1 MPIAS
6 FAPAAFY
13 GIVISALAGTVRQAA
28 PIREDIVRV
37 KIFAAALLVTLAAT
51 TAPAQNQ
58 TYPDRQVRII
68 IPFPPGGSID
78 TLGRILSDKLGA
90 LWSQSVVIENRA
102 GAGGMVGSS
111 VAAQAAPDGYT
122 LNFGGQFMAANVTIA
137 PSQTFDP
144 VKNFTPVILVA
155 TGQDALMVPAS
166 SPFNSVNEVIDYAKA
181 HPNELT
187 YASLG
192 IGSSGQ
198 LASTLFSEVAGIS
211 LQHVPYNSFS
221 QAVTDVSAGRIS
233 LWLTTLGGSIGHI
246 QAGKL
251 RALAVSGPTRAAQ
264 LPDVPTFDELGVAYG
279 NDTSWYALFAP
290 AATPADVIEKINA
303 GINHVLTDADM
314 KERATKLGFRLVGGA
329 PEELGAKLKSEID
342 KWAKV
347 AKAAGLAAAKE

>member
-1 MPIAS
+1 MRGNDIGNGERVVSSQKFVA
-6 FAPAAFY
+6 
-13 GIVISALAGTVRQAA
+13 ALALTLIAA
-28 PIREDIVRV
+28 P
-37 KIFAAALLVTLAAT
+37 VT
-51 TAPAQNQ
+51 PARAQ
-58 TYPDRQVRII
+58 TYPDHAVRLI
-68 IPFPPGGSID
+68 IPFAPGGSID
-78 TLGRILSDKLGA
+78 TLGRILTEKLA
-90 LWSQSVVIENRA
+90 TLWGQSVFIENRA
-102 GAGGMVGSS
+102 GAGGTVGSS

-122 LNFGGQFMAANVTIA
+122 MSFGGQFMAANVTIA
-137 PSQTFDP
+137 SSQSFDP
-144 VKNFTPVILVA
+144 VKSFAPVILVA
-155 TGQDALMVPAS
+155 TGQDVLMVPAG
-166 SPFNSVNEVIDYAKA
+166 SPFHSVKELVDYAKA
-181 HPNELT
+181 HPDELT

-198 LASTLFSEVAGIS
+198 LASTLFSEVTGIS

-233 LWLTTLGGSIGHI
+233 VWLTTLGGSIGHI

-290 AATPADVIEKINA
+290 AGTPPTVVAKINA
-303 GINHVLTDADM
+303 DTNKILADADM

-329 PEELGAKLKSEID
+329 PEQLGAHLRSEID

-347 AKAAGLAAAKE
+347 AKAAGLEPK

>member
-1 MPIAS
+1 MRGNDVRNQESVVNSRKLVAALVLTSIA
-6 FAPAAFY
+6 
-13 GIVISALAGTVRQAA
+13 ALAT
-28 PIREDIVRV
+28 
-37 KIFAAALLVTLAAT
+37 
-51 TAPAQNQ
+51 PARAQ
-58 TYPDRQVRII
+58 TYPDHAVRLI

-78 TLGRILSDKLGA
+78 TLGRILTDKLST
-90 LWSQSVVIENRA
+90 LWGQSVFIENRA

-122 LNFGGQFMAANVTIA
+122 MSFGGQFMAANVTIA
-137 PSQTFDP
+137 PSANFDP
-144 VKNFTPVILVA
+144 VKSFAPLILVA
-155 TGQDALMVPAS
+155 TGQDVLMVPAD
-166 SPFNSVNEVIDYAKA
+166 SPFHSVKEVVDYAKA
-181 HPNELT
+181 HPGELT

-198 LASTLFSEVAGIS
+198 LASTLFSEVTGIT

-233 LWLTTLGGSIGHI
+233 IWLTTLGGAIGHI

-251 RALAVSGPTRAAQ
+251 RALAVSGPTRAAL

-290 AATPADVIEKINA
+290 AATPLAVVAKINA
-303 GINHVLTDADM
+303 DTNTILADADM
-314 KERATKLGFRLVGGA
+314 KERATKLGFRLVGGT
-329 PEELGAKLKSEID
+329 PEQLGTHLKSEID

-347 AKAAGLAAAKE
+347 AKAAGLEPK

>member
-1 MPIAS
+1 MRGNDVRNREGVVSSRKLVAALVMTLIA
-6 FAPAAFY
+6 
-13 GIVISALAGTVRQAA
+13 ALA
-28 PIREDIVRV
+28 I
-37 KIFAAALLVTLAAT
+37 
-51 TAPAQNQ
+51 PARAQ
-58 TYPDRQVRII
+58 TYPDRAVRLI

-78 TLGRILSDKLGA
+78 TLGRILTDKLST
-90 LWSQSVVIENRA
+90 LWGQSVFIENRA

-122 LNFGGQFMAANVTIA
+122 MSFGGQFMAANVTIA
-137 PSQTFDP
+137 PSANFDP
-144 VKNFTPVILVA
+144 VKSFAPLILVA
-155 TGQDALMVPAS
+155 TGQDVLMVPAD
-166 SPFNSVNEVIDYAKA
+166 SPFHSVKEVVDYAKA
-181 HPNELT
+181 HPDELT

-198 LASTLFSEVAGIS
+198 LASTLFSEVTGIT

-233 LWLTTLGGSIGHI
+233 IWLTTLGGAIGHI

-251 RALAVSGPTRAAQ
+251 RALAVSGPTRAAL

-290 AATPADVIEKINA
+290 AGTPRAVVAKINA
-303 GINHVLTDADM
+303 DTNKILADADM

-329 PEELGAKLKSEID
+329 PEQLGAHLRSEID

-347 AKAAGLAAAKE
+347 AKAAGLESK

>member
-1 MPIAS
+1 MRGNDARESLVSSRKLVAAVVLTLIA
-6 FAPAAFY
+6 
-13 GIVISALAGTVRQAA
+13 ALAT
-28 PIREDIVRV
+28 
-37 KIFAAALLVTLAAT
+37 
-51 TAPAQNQ
+51 PARAQ
-58 TYPDRQVRII
+58 TYPDHAVRLI

-78 TLGRILSDKLGA
+78 TLGRILTEKLST
-90 LWSQSVVIENRA
+90 LWGQSVFIENRA
-102 GAGGMVGSS
+102 GAGGTVGSS

-122 LNFGGQFMAANVTIA
+122 MTFGGQFMAANVTIA
-137 PSQTFDP
+137 PSQSFDP
-144 VKNFTPVILVA
+144 VKSFAPLILVA

-166 SPFNSVNEVIDYAKA
+166 SPFHSVKEVVDYAKT
-181 HPNELT
+181 HPGELT

-198 LASTLFSEVAGIS
+198 LASTLFSEVTGIT

-233 LWLTTLGGSIGHI
+233 VWLTTLGGSIGHI

-290 AATPADVIEKINA
+290 AGTPPDVIA
-303 GINHVLTDADM
+303 
-314 KERATKLGFRLVGGA
+314 
-329 PEELGAKLKSEID
+329 
-342 KWAKV
+342 
-347 AKAAGLAAAKE
+347 

>member
-51 TAPAQNQ
+51 AAPAQNQ

-90 LWSQSVVIENRA
+90 MWGQSVFIENRA
-102 GAGGMVGSS
+102 GAGGTVGTS

-122 LNFGGQFMAANVTIA
+122 IVFGGQFMAANVTIA
-137 PSQTFDP
+137 PLQTFDP
-144 VKNFTPVILVA
+144 VKNYTPVILVA

-264 LPDVPTFDELGVAYG
+264 LPD
-279 NDTSWYALFAP
+279 ALEP
-290 AATPADVIEKINA
+290 R
-303 GINHVLTDADM
+303 LRR
-314 KERATKLGFRLVGGA
+314 ERHRHPQGERSL
-329 PEELGAKLKSEID
+329 
-342 KWAKV
+342 
-347 AKAAGLAAAKE
+347 

>member
-1 MPIAS
+1 MSSCKLVAALVMTLIA
-6 FAPAAFY
+6 
-13 GIVISALAGTVRQAA
+13 ALA
-28 PIREDIVRV
+28 I
-37 KIFAAALLVTLAAT
+37 
-51 TAPAQNQ
+51 PARAQ
-58 TYPDRQVRII
+58 TYPDRAVRLI

-78 TLGRILSDKLGA
+78 TLGRILTDKLST
-90 LWSQSVVIENRA
+90 LWGQSVFIENRA

-122 LNFGGQFMAANVTIA
+122 MSFGGQFMAANVTIA
-137 PSQTFDP
+137 PSANFDP
-144 VKNFTPVILVA
+144 VKSFAPVILVA
-155 TGQDALMVPAS
+155 TGQDVLMVPAD
-166 SPFNSVNEVIDYAKA
+166 SPFHSVKEVVDYAKA
-181 HPNELT
+181 HPGELT

-198 LASTLFSEVAGIS
+198 LASTLFSEVTGIT

-233 LWLTTLGGSIGHI
+233 IWLTTLGGAIGHI

-251 RALAVSGPTRAAQ
+251 RALAVSGPTRAAL

-290 AATPADVIEKINA
+290 AGTPPAVVAKINA
-303 GINHVLTDADM
+303 DTNKILADADM

-329 PEELGAKLKSEID
+329 PEQLGAHLRSEID

-347 AKAAGLAAAKE
+347 AKAAGLEPK

>member
-1 MPIAS
+1 MRGNEVRNRESVVNSRKLVAALVLTLIA
-6 FAPAAFY
+6 APAM
-13 GIVISALAGTVRQAA
+13 
-28 PIREDIVRV
+28 
-37 KIFAAALLVTLAAT
+37 
-51 TAPAQNQ
+51 PARAQ
-58 TYPDRQVRII
+58 TFPDRAVRLI

-78 TLGRILSDKLGA
+78 TLGRILTDKLST
-90 LWSQSVVIENRA
+90 LWGQSVFIENRA

-122 LNFGGQFMAANVTIA
+122 NVFGGQFLAANVTIA
-137 PSQTFDP
+137 PSANFDP
-144 VKNFTPVILVA
+144 VKSFAPVILVA
-155 TGQDALMVPAS
+155 TGQDVLMVPADS
-166 SPFNSVNEVIDYAKA
+166 ALHSVKEVVDYAKA
-181 HPNELT
+181 HPGELT

-198 LASTLFSEVAGIS
+198 LASTLFSEVTGIT

-251 RALAVSGPTRAAQ
+251 RALAVSGPTRAAL

-290 AATPADVIEKINA
+290 AGAPRDVVAKINA
-303 GINHVLTDADM
+303 DTNKILADADM

-329 PEELGAKLKSEID
+329 PEQLGAHLRSEID

-347 AKAAGLAAAKE
+347 AKAAGLEPK

>member
-1 MPIAS
+1 MRGNDARESLVSSRKLVAAVVLTLIA
-6 FAPAAFY
+6 
-13 GIVISALAGTVRQAA
+13 ALAT
-28 PIREDIVRV
+28 
-37 KIFAAALLVTLAAT
+37 
-51 TAPAQNQ
+51 PARAQ
-58 TYPDRQVRII
+58 TYPDHAVRLI

-78 TLGRILSDKLGA
+78 TLGRILTEKLST
-90 LWSQSVVIENRA
+90 LWGQSVFIENRA
-102 GAGGMVGSS
+102 GAGGTVGSS

-122 LNFGGQFMAANVTIA
+122 MTFGGQFMAANVTIA
-137 PSQTFDP
+137 PSQSFDP
-144 VKNFTPVILVA
+144 VKSFAPLILVA

-166 SPFNSVNEVIDYAKA
+166 SPFHSVKEVVDYAKT
-181 HPNELT
+181 HPGELT

-192 IGSSGQ
+192 VGSSGQ
-198 LASTLFSEVAGIS
+198 LATTLFSEVTGIV

-233 LWLTTLGGSIGHI
+233 VWLTTLGGSIGHI

-290 AATPADVIEKINA
+290 SGTPPGVIAKINA
-303 GINHVLTDADM
+303 DTNKILADDDT
-314 KERATKLGFRLVGGA
+314 KERATKLGFRLVGGT
-329 PEELGAKLKSEID
+329 PEHLGAHLRSEID

-347 AKAAGLAAAKE
+347 ARAAGLVGAK